1 MSLIVNAWSLCLSA
15 TSACCV
21 NIDSE
26 DQWWEGLVFWSD
38 LVDYGHSVVEP
49 GQTKCMV
56 RGGGEKGAAV
66 EAGSDLWHSN
76 CTVKCTMDMEDAIE
90 K

>member
-26 DQWWEGLVFWSD
+26 DQWWEGLVFWWIMGT
-38 LVDYGHSVVEP
+38 LWLNQGKQSVWWE
-49 GQTKCMV
+49 
-56 RGGGEKGAAV
+56 GGEKGAAV

>member
-1 MSLIVNAWSLCLSA
+1 M
-15 TSACCV
+15 
-21 NIDSE
+21 
-26 DQWWEGLVFWSD
+26 
-38 LVDYGHSVVEP
+38 DYGHSVVES

-56 RGGGEKGAAV
+56 RGGEKGAAG

-76 CTVKCTMDMEDAIE
+76 CTVKCAMDMEDAIE

>member
-1 MSLIVNAWSLCLSA
+1 M
-15 TSACCV
+15 
-21 NIDSE
+21 
-26 DQWWEGLVFWSD
+26 
-38 LVDYGHSVVEP
+38 DYGHSVVEP

-66 EAGSDLWHSN
+66 EAGSDLWDSN
-76 CTVKCTMDMEDAIE
+76 CTVKCAMDMEDAIE